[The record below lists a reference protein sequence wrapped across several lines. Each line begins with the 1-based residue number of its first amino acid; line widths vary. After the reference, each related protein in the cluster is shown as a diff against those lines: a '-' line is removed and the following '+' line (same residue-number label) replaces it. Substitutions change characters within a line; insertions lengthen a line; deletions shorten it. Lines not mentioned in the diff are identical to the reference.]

1 MVLNS
6 SDIFTFLSEEIKKN
20 DPGSSSHWNKF
31 HSDFEFTGE
40 GFKGLKGFGGTS
52 KPYTGLQYLMSQVLQ
67 EKFRRIGKL
76 NKSFLPIEKTFKGI
90 LEQQGRAFDLDVL
103 RQIITVSYLKDQI
116 PNKLSPSS
124 TTVIIGD
131 GFSTMATLL
140 LANNFAKTVI
150 LVNLNKTLLVDLW
163 YLKIFFGDEMFKKS
177 VKLITDMSDLQ
188 SLENTGDSERT
199 RVIAIQASNH
209 EILKYCPI
217 DLAIN
222 IASMQ
227 EMDPQYIRNYFD
239 DLYAVAAKRDLDFYC
254 CNREEKTLPD
264 GTVTR
269 FKDYPWNSLDGIH
282 LNELCPW
289 HNEYYCWIP
298 PFYRPYDGP
307 HRHQLRKLNGEGYE
321 QHI

>member
-1 MVLNS
+1 MIHHGVDTIS
-6 SDIFTFLSEEIKKN
+6 FLSQEIIKD

-31 HSDFEFTGE
+31 HSDFEFTGS
-40 GFKGLKGFGGTS
+40 GFKGLKGFGGSS
-52 KPYTGLQYLMSQVLQ
+52 KPYTGLKYLMSQVLQ
-67 EKFRRIGKL
+67 EKFRMMGKL
-76 NKSFLPIEKTFKGI
+76 NKSFLPIEKTFKSI
-90 LEQQGRAFDLDVL
+90 LKQQGRAFDLDVL
-103 RQIITVSYLKDQI
+103 RQIITVSYLKYHL

-124 TTVIIGD
+124 TIVVIGD
-131 GFSTMATLL
+131 GFGTMATLL

-163 YLKIFFGDEMFKKS
+163 YLKMFLGDEKFQKS
-177 VKLITDMSDLQ
+177 VKLITELSDLA
-188 SLENTGDSERT
+188 SLESAGDPEET

-209 EILKYCPI
+209 EILKDCPI

-269 FKDYPWNSLDGIH
+269 FKDYPWNSLDSIKID
-282 LNELCPW
+282 ELCPW
-289 HNEYYCWIP
+289 HQEYYYYIP

-307 HRHQLRKLNGEGYE
+307 HRHQIRKLTGEGYE

>member
-1 MVLNS
+1 MIYFG
-6 SDIFTFLSEEIKKN
+6 SDAISFLSNEQIKD

-31 HSDFEFTGE
+31 HSDFEFTGNS
-40 GFKGLKGFGGTS
+40 FKGLKGFGGSS
-52 KPYTGLQYLMSQVLQ
+52 KPHSGLKYLMSQFLQ
-67 EKFRRIGKL
+67 EKFRRMGKL
-76 NKSFLPIEKTFKGI
+76 NKSFLVIEKNFQDI
-90 LEQQGRAFDLDVL
+90 LKRQGRAFDLDVL
-103 RQIITVSYLKDQI
+103 RQIITVSYLKHHL
-116 PNKLSPSS
+116 PNKLLPSS
-124 TTVIIGD
+124 TIVVIGD
-131 GFSTMATLL
+131 GFGTMASLL

-163 YLKIFFGDEMFKKS
+163 YLKIFLGDEKFQKS
-177 VKLITDMSDLQ
+177 VLLINEPCDIA
-188 SLENTGDSERT
+188 SLESKGGPEEI

-209 EILKYCPI
+209 EILKDCPI

-227 EMDPQYIRNYFD
+227 EMDPKYIRNYFD

-269 FKDYPWNSLDGIH
+269 FKDYPWNSHDNIQID
-282 LNELCPW
+282 ELCPW
-289 HNEYYCWIP
+289 HQEYYYYIP

-307 HRHQLRKLNGEGYE
+307 HRHQLRKLTREGYE
-321 QHI
+321 